1 MSWANTIQVTTPFD
15 AEEIE
20 VNNLVGEL
28 WGLKDGLNVSCSVIQ
43 NSQPLK
49 SITISLSGE
58 DYDMAECSAERI
70 QYDMLDQL
78 SIVARYQPVIIWLNK
93 SISVKATVGE
103 HISQLRHFLN
113 IFLHSFHFS
122 LFSHIQ
128 YKV

>member
-1 MSWANTIQVTTPFD
+1 VSWANTVQVTTPFD

-28 WGLKDGLNVSCSVIQ
+28 WGLKDGMNVSSSVIQ

-49 SITISLSGE
+49 SITISLGGE
-58 DYDMAECSAERI
+58 DFDMAECSAERI

-78 SIVARYQPVIIWLNK
+78 SIVARYQPVVIWLNK

-103 HISQLRHFLN
+103 H
-113 IFLHSFHFS
+113 FS
-122 LFSHIQ
+122 
-128 YKV
+128 